1 VIAALAGTATPLRS
15 CWPSGQPV
23 PLHPWLRSVWSARLA
38 LPSNSTTIVAEDES
52 GLVGF
57 GHVFF
62 DDDRWDSFIE
72 NLHVTHDRR
81 RSGIGRTLL
90 TCVAGA
96 VAERATGQV
105 PVSVGARAEHCRAA
119 FLSGHGWH
127 QRRKSERPTSGGVPA
142 RLTNTVSTSMPWAR
156 AAWACSWGR
165 AAGGSCPQPGARR
178 GPAGRFSVTVI
189 WLPALTSVGKVLTK
203 AALS

>member
-15 CWPSGQPV
+15 CWPSGSRCRCILGYGMSGP
-23 PLHPWLRSVWSARLA
+23 PGSPSHPTARPSSLRTSPGWW
-38 LPSNSTTIVAEDES
+38 
-52 GLVGF
+52 GF

-156 AAWACSWGR
+156 AAWASWGR

-178 GPAGRFSVTVI
+178 GPAGRFSATVI